1 VLPVAHGAV
10 WEQELLS
17 RSQFPVWPWV
27 CVESAK
33 FSACPLLEMVTG
45 VLDGVPVFDP
55 WVAVKER
62 LAGNAESS
70 EVPVTVMDT
79 ETICESIAEPLPVV
93 TVTVP
98 E

>member
-1 VLPVAHGAV
+1 VFPVLQGAV

-27 CVESAK
+27 WTESAK
-33 FSACPLLEMVTG
+33 LSACPLLVIVTG
-45 VLDGVPVFDP
+45 VLPGAPEFEP
-55 WVAVKER
+55 WAAVKER
-62 LAGNAESS
+62 LAGAAESS